1 MIFSFRN
8 NLLPALALALSSCV
22 PEGGVSK
29 VAVPDPIE
37 FSVSNSKGEL
47 LKAGSLKV
55 TCLENDVIGD
65 GESTVKIS
73 QEADSNEVLS
83 VDVTCQDND
92 SANINLS
99 KIDDSSNVLE
109 ASQG

>member
-47 LKAGSLKV
+47 LKA
-55 TCLENDVIGD
+55 T
-65 GESTVKIS
+65 
-73 QEADSNEVLS
+73 
-83 VDVTCQDND
+83 
-92 SANINLS
+92 
-99 KIDDSSNVLE
+99 
-109 ASQG
+109 

>member
-1 MIFSFRN
+1 MFRILKVN
-8 NLLPALALALSSCV
+8 CSRQLSQ
-22 PEGGVSK
+22 GT
-29 VAVPDPIE
+29 
-37 FSVSNSKGEL
+37 
-47 LKAGSLKV
+47 GSLKV

-65 GESTVKIS
+65 GVSTVKIS